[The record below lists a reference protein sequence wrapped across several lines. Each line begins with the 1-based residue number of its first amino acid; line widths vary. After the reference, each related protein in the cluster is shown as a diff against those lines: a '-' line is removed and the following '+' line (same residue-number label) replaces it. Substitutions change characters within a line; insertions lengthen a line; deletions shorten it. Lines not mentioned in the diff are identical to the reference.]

1 MSCHASYNPISHKE
15 KLVWLR
21 ISKWYY
27 NIIFQQKLVKKKEKK
42 WNTCCITL
50 FGNNGFIS
58 SIKHLLCALRYI
70 CIYKSFLFIKFGKFL
85 WKIKTFPSACFLS
98 KYYGYE
104 HRTQRS
110 YYQQI
115 WSARHNYIKKSK
127 ELPIWW
133 SNYYKIRLEKY
144 LNEVAHLNNS
154 SMVIDK
160 QF

>member
-27 NIIFQQKLVKKKEKK
+27 NIIFQQKLVRKKEKE

-70 CIYKSFLFIKFGKFL
+70 CIYKSFFIYKVWKVFMENKNFFL
-85 WKIKTFPSACFLS
+85 PPVSYQNTMVMSTELKEAIINRFEVRGITTFRRRKC
-98 KYYGYE
+98 
-104 HRTQRS
+104 
-110 YYQQI
+110 YQFDYLI
-115 WSARHNYIKKSK
+115 
-127 ELPIWW
+127 
-133 SNYYKIRLEKY
+133 IRK
-144 LNEVAHLNNS
+144 
-154 SMVIDK
+154 
-160 QF
+160 